1 MYSNSYQQL
10 IQNWTEGF
18 ASNKPFTL
26 SPQFFSYSEEQN
38 NEDAAGLMR
47 YVFEDVLG
55 WTPNDVQ
62 NHCS

>member
-1 MYSNSYQQL
+1 MYSNSYPQL

-38 NEDAAGLMR
+38 NEDAAGLM
-47 YVFEDVLG
+47 
-55 WTPNDVQ
+55 
-62 NHCS
+62 CSKTF